1 MGDFVGEY
9 RRDFIVGL
17 KGLQKAASHEDV
29 TRRHR
34 ESVDLVGVD
43 YLEPIPIAFERN
55 GPAVKDT
62 LPDTSNVLLQL
73 CVDEWVVGG
82 LHMLQRHHCERM
94 LGRVV
99 RYVRCGNETDAA
111 PVVSEGEGIGLRGE
125 RLPVSRVRQ
134 VIRPADVKRL
144 ALSISDV
151 PLKVSF
157 GGRHL
162 KYLVEPTFE
171 TLRRRSLAVEVY
183 APTAETRALQFQFDV
198 VIFWICVRDSNSLA
212 FTKREQAVPPMESE
226 NAIVFHI

>member
-43 YLEPIPIAFERN
+43 YLEPIPIALERN
-55 GPAVKDT
+55 PAGDS
-62 LPDTSNVLLQL
+62 P
-73 CVDEWVVGG
+73 
-82 LHMLQRHHCERM
+82 
-94 LGRVV
+94 
-99 RYVRCGNETDAA
+99 
-111 PVVSEGEGIGLRGE
+111 P
-125 RLPVSRVRQ
+125 
-134 VIRPADVKRL
+134 DVKRL

-151 PLKVSF
+151 PLEVSF